1 MSSPNKYTLS
11 LTQEA
16 ESDFVD
22 ILVYTAQEWGEEKLQ
37 EYDASLSH
45 ALDVVKDNP
54 FLGYRHTLL
63 PEDHRCF
70 NVRKHVLVY
79 QIKNSHIYVL
89 RILHQRMNLS
99 RSCVNRFPDYIPI
112 LSLYVS
118 QFHCRVAL

>member
-1 MSSPNKYTLS
+1 MSSPNRFTLS

-16 ESDFVD
+16 ESDFID
-22 ILVYTAQEWGEEKLQ
+22 ILVYTAQQWGADTLQ
-37 EYDASLSH
+37 EYESSLCH

-54 FLGYRHTLL
+54 FLEYRQASL

-79 QIKNSHIYVL
+79 QMKRSHIFVL

-99 RSCVNRFPDYIPI
+99 DHV
-112 LSLYVS
+112 
-118 QFHCRVAL
+118 

>member
-1 MSSPNKYTLS
+1 MSFPNKYTLS

-16 ESDFVD
+16 ESDFID
-22 ILVYTAQEWGEEKLQ
+22 ILVYTAQEWGEEKLH

-45 ALDVVKDNP
+45 ALVVVKDNP
-54 FLGYRHTLL
+54 FLGYRHNLL

-89 RILHQRMNLS
+89 RILHQRMNL
-99 RSCVNRFPDYIPI
+99 PDH
-112 LSLYVS
+112 V
-118 QFHCRVAL
+118 

>member
-1 MSSPNKYTLS
+1 MSSRNKYTLS
-11 LTQEA
+11 FTQEA
-16 ESDFVD
+16 ESDFID
-22 ILVYTAQEWGEEKLQ
+22 ILVYTAQEWGEDQQK
-37 EYDASLSH
+37 EYDASLYH

-89 RILHQRMNLS
+89 RILHQRMNL
-99 RSCVNRFPDYIPI
+99 PDH
-112 LSLYVS
+112 V
-118 QFHCRVAL
+118 